1 MKTAIA
7 FAMVT
12 TRLLGAAISATPTRI
27 EGGLAASGIRQITRG
42 PATIIR
48 NSLLGYVV
56 GSLISEGGGEDE
68 HGLVTQ
74 QAPPDG
80 TALAELRRTVD
91 WFRPSW

>member
-1 MKTAIA
+1 VKTAIA

-27 EGGLAASGIRQITRG
+27 EGRAGCLGHPPDHSG

-48 NSLLGYVV
+48 NGLLGYVV

-68 HGLVTQ
+68 HGLVTH

-80 TALAELRRTVD
+80 TALAEPRRTVD